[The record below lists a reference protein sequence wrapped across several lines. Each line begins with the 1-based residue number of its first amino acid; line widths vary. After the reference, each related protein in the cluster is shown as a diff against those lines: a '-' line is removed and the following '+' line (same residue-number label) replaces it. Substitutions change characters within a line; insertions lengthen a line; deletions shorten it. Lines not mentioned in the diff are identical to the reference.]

1 MQTIKILVSV
11 LAGAFGVTF
20 LDGLIGIGFNEGIYA
35 FIGLVEM
42 VIIVWLLIVVFKKR

>member
-1 MQTIKILVSV
+1 MQTKKILVSV
-11 LAGAFGVTF
+11 LAVAFGLTF
-20 LDGLIGIGFNEGIYA
+20 LDGLMGIGFNDGIYA